1 MIDRDRIERAM
12 REVVAAIG
20 DDLVRTRIVETP
32 RRVAD
37 MYAYLFSGLDADPK
51 EVLATA
57 FDEKHRDLVVL
68 KDVSFSSMCEH
79 HLLPFFGVAHI
90 GYVPNGRVV
99 GVSKLARTLDILAK
113 RPQMQER
120 LTDQLVD
127 VIYETIH
134 PDGVAAILKAEHMCM
149 SLRGVRKAG
158 SSIVTS
164 SSRGT
169 LKTQVGAM
177 NAFLAMVSD

>member
-1 MIDRDRIERAM
+1 ME
-12 REVVAAIG
+12 EVIAAIG
-20 DDLVRTRIVETP
+20 DHSVQKRLEKTP

-37 MYAYLFSGLDADPK
+37 MYADLFSGLDADPK
-51 EVLATA
+51 EVLATT
-57 FDEKHRDLVVL
+57 FRERHRDTVVL
-68 KDVSFSSMCEH
+68 KNVPFSSICEH

-99 GVSKLARTLDILAK
+99 GASKLARALDILAK

-127 VIYETIH
+127 AVYEAVH
-134 PDGVAAILKAEHMCM
+134 PDGVAAVLKAEHMCM
-149 SLRGVRKAG
+149 SLRGVKKTGA
-158 SSIVTS
+158 SIVTS

-169 LKTQVGAM
+169 LKTQTGAM

>member
-1 MIDRDRIERAM
+1 MD
-12 REVVAAIG
+12 EVIAAIG
-20 DDLVRTRIVETP
+20 DDLVQMRLEETP

-37 MYAYLFSGLDADPK
+37 MYADLFSGLDTDPK
-51 EVLATA
+51 EVLTTA
-57 FDEKHRDLVVL
+57 FSEEHRDIVVL
-68 KDVSFSSMCEH
+68 RDIPFSSTCEH

-90 GYVPNGRVV
+90 GYVPDGGVV
-99 GVSKLARTLDILAK
+99 GASKLARALDILAK

-127 VIYETIH
+127 AIYEAVH
-134 PDGVAAILKAEHMCM
+134 PHGVAAMLKAEHMCM
-149 SLRGVRKAG
+149 SLRGVKKAG

-164 SSRGT
+164 SSRGS

-177 NAFLAMVSD
+177 NAFLTMVSN

>member
-1 MIDRDRIERAM
+1 MIDRDRIEKAM
-12 REVVAAIG
+12 GEVVSAIG
-20 DDLVRTRIVETP
+20 DDRVQMRLEETP

-37 MYAYLFSGLDADPK
+37 MYADLFSGLDADPK

-57 FDEKHRDLVVL
+57 FGEEHREIVVL
-68 KDVSFSSMCEH
+68 KDVPFSSICEH

-99 GVSKLARTLDILAK
+99 GASKLARALDILAK

-127 VIYETIH
+127 AIYEAVH
-134 PDGVAAILKAEHMCM
+134 PDGVAAMLKAEHMCM
-149 SLRGVRKAG
+149 SLRGVKKVG
-158 SSIVTS
+158 CSIVTS

-177 NAFLAMVSD
+177 SSFVSMVSD

>member
-1 MIDRDRIERAM
+1 MG
-12 REVVAAIG
+12 EVVAAIG
-20 DDLVRTRIVETP
+20 DDLVKMRLEETP

-37 MYAYLFSGLDADPK
+37 MYADLFSGLDADPQ

-57 FDEKHRDLVVL
+57 FGEEHRDIVVL
-68 KDVSFSSMCEH
+68 KDVPFSSICEH

-90 GYVPNGRVV
+90 GYVPNGQVV
-99 GVSKLARTLDILAK
+99 GASKLARALDILAK

-127 VIYETIH
+127 AIYEAVH
-134 PDGVAAILKAEHMCM
+134 PHGVAAMLKAEHMCM
-149 SLRGVRKAG
+149 SLRGVKKAG
-158 SSIVTS
+158 CSIVTS

-169 LKTQVGAM
+169 LRTQVDAM
-177 NAFLAMVSD
+177 SSFLTMVSD

>member
-1 MIDRDRIERAM
+1 MVDRDRIERAM
-12 REVVAAIG
+12 DEIIAAIG
-20 DDLVRTRIVETP
+20 DDRVRKCLRGTP

-37 MYAYLFSGLDADPK
+37 MYAELFSGLDADPK
-51 EVLATA
+51 EALATS
-57 FDEKHRDLVVL
+57 FDEEHRDIVVL
-68 KDVSFSSMCEH
+68 KDIPFSSVCEH
-79 HLLPFFGVAHI
+79 HFLPFFGVAHV

-99 GVSKLARTLDILAK
+99 GASKLARALDILAK

-127 VIYETIH
+127 AIYEAVR
-134 PDGVAAILKAEHMCM
+134 PDGVAVMLKAEHMCM
-149 SLRGVRKAG
+149 SLRGVKKPG

-169 LKTQVGAM
+169 LKTQVGAR
-177 NAFLAMVSD
+177 NAFLAMLSD